1 VSASGGAKQKYFENL
16 DIMFMKTNL
25 TKVASLAAF
34 ILLAAPA
41 QGVFAA
47 TGPQSNAAVAPVGV
61 NLLTNP
67 GHEHPGAYFAGRGE
81 INVTWNWV
89 PFWMEPPPGTDLRD
103 QNYRTPEFRP
113 PFASQYPDRVKS
125 GSGSD
130 RWFNYFA
137 LNKASGVM
145 QVVKD
150 LPAGKP
156 IRFTT
161 YMQLWSS
168 QDDAQPVSSIHD
180 GNLLVRLCIMQGGGP
195 RDMTSP
201 LLTCS
206 DWAQPYDKWAQLT
219 VDGTALNTEVLVFAQ
234 TTASLPVQH
243 NDAYMDESCFEV
255 LPSVGAAGIC
265 KGAGLIETGTSK
277 AITPGL
283 PEAKYIKNANVGT
296 IADPARRQPTPEEA
310 QMLKGILPKAS
321 TSSTA
326 PTTPVTSKVVVTAVS
341 GTAKNATGNNIR
353 VRGGAGTTYAILG
366 TLKPGE
372 AVNVTGTT
380 NTGWLQVSYNGK
392 AGYVLAALTDFK
404 K

>member
-1 VSASGGAKQKYFENL
+1 
-16 DIMFMKTNL
+16 MKL
-25 TKVASLAAF
+25 TKIVSVAACV
-34 ILLAAPA
+34 LLAAPA
-41 QGVFAA
+41 QAVFAA
-47 TGPQSNAAVAPVGV
+47 SGPAANPAVAPVGV

-137 LNKASGVM
+137 LNKAAGVM
-145 QVVKD
+145 QAVKD
-150 LPAGKP
+150 LPPGRP
-156 IRFTT
+156 VRFTSHL
-161 YMQLWSS
+161 QLWSS
-168 QDDAQPVSSIHD
+168 QDDAQPVRSSND
-180 GNLLVRLCIMQGGGP
+180 GNLLVRLCMMQGGGP

-206 DWAQPYDKWAQLT
+206 DWAQPYDKWAQLS

-234 TTASLPVQH
+234 STASLPVQH

-255 LPSVGAAGIC
+255 LSAPNAAGIC
-265 KGAGLIETGTSK
+265 KGNGLIETGASR
-277 AITPGL
+277 AITTGAPA
-283 PEAKYIKNANVGT
+283 AKYIKNANVGNL
-296 IADPARRQPTPEEA
+296 ADPARRQPTPEEA
-310 QMLKGILPKAS
+310 QLLKGVLPKAATSTTTPS
-321 TSSTA
+321 TSTA
-326 PTTPVTSKVVVTAVS
+326 KVTYKVTDVA
-341 GTAKNATGNNIR
+341 GTAMNKSGGNLR
-353 VRGGAGTTYAILG
+353 VRSGAGTSFGIIGKVGAG
-366 TLKPGE
+366 QSLK
-372 AVNVTGTT
+372 VTGIT
-380 NTGWLQVSYNGK
+380 NTGWLRIDLNGV
-392 AGYVLAALTDFK
+392 AGFVLASLTDYK

>member
-1 VSASGGAKQKYFENL
+1 
-16 DIMFMKTNL
+16 MKTNI
-25 TKVASLAAF
+25 TKIASLTAC

-41 QGVFAA
+41 QAAFAA
-47 TGPQSNAAVAPVGV
+47 SGPQANPAVAPVGV

-150 LPAGKP
+150 LPPGRP
-156 IRFTT
+156 IRFTS
-161 YMQLWSS
+161 YIQLWSS
-168 QDDAQPVSSIHD
+168 QDDAQPVRSSND

-206 DWAQPYDKWAQLT
+206 DWAQPYDKWAQLS

-255 LPSVGAAGIC
+255 LPSSNAAGIC
-265 KGAGLIETGTSK
+265 KGNGLIETGTSRS
-277 AITPGL
+277 ITPGL
-283 PEAKYIKNANVGT
+283 PEAKYVKNANVGN
-296 IADPARRQPTPEEA
+296 IADPAKRAPTAEEA
-310 QMLKGILPKAS
+310 LLLKGVLPKAS
-321 TSSTA
+321 TS
-326 PTTPVTSKVVVTAVS
+326 TTPAPSTTSTTKITYKVTDVT
-341 GTAKNATGNNIR
+341 GTAMNKSGGNLR
-353 VRGGAGTTYAILG
+353 VRSGAGTGFGILG
-366 TLKPGE
+366 KVAAGE
-372 AVNVTGTT
+372 TMKVTGIT
-380 NTGWLQVSYNGK
+380 NTGWLRIDFGGK
-392 AGYVLAALTDFK
+392 AGFVLTSLTDYK
-404 K
+404 AK

>member
-1 VSASGGAKQKYFENL
+1 
-16 DIMFMKTNL
+16 MKTNL
-25 TKVASLAAF
+25 MKFSAVAACAF
-34 ILLAAPA
+34 LIVAVPERVA
-41 QGVFAA
+41 FAA
-47 TGPQSNAAVAPVGV
+47 SGPQANPAVAPVGV

-150 LPAGKP
+150 LPPGRP
-156 IRFTT
+156 IRFTSHI
-161 YMQLWSS
+161 QLWSS
-168 QDDAQPVSSIHD
+168 QDDAQPVRSSND

-206 DWAQPYDKWAQLT
+206 DWAQPYDKWAQLM

-243 NDAYMDESCFEV
+243 NDAYMDESCFEI
-255 LPSVGAAGIC
+255 LPSSNAAGIC
-265 KGAGLIETGTSK
+265 KGNGLIETGANR
-277 AITPGL
+277 AITAGAPA
-283 PEAKYIKNANVGT
+283 AKYIKNANVGG

-310 QMLKGILPKAS
+310 QLLKGVLPKAS
-321 TSSTA
+321 SST
-326 PTTPVTSKVVVTAVS
+326 TPATSTKITYKLTDVT
-341 GTAKNATGNNIR
+341 GTAMNKTGGNLR
-353 VRGGAGTTYAILG
+353 VRSGAGTGFGILG
-366 TLKPGE
+366 KVAAGE
-372 AVNVTGTT
+372 TMKVTGIT
-380 NTGWLQVSYNGK
+380 NTGWLRIDLNGK
-392 AGYVLAALTDFK
+392 AGFVLASLTDYK
-404 K
+404 NK